1 MPPALRKLNLS
12 GIRSLKVDSFSP
24 GPKPPAARIKLML
37 QYCAPTIYKKV
48 KAYSTGAFDQTERER
63 LITTHLP
70 KVKYIADRIAA
81 KLPPSVERDD
91 LYGAGVVGLIDA
103 VERFD
108 ASRGI
113 AFTTFAEMRVRGAIL
128 DNLRSLDWAS
138 RATRRRAREV
148 QAAYAQIEQE
158 NARPATEEE
167 VAERLA
173 IPLSEL
179 HETLQD
185 IRGLSITNLDERDEE
200 TGLSISEMIADK
212 SSSPLEQLEDS
223 QRRKLL
229 ARAIDKLPERER
241 QVIALYYLE
250 ELTMKEIGEVLG
262 VTESR
267 VSQLRAQAVARLRG
281 NLNK

>member
-1 MPPALRKLNLS
+1 
-12 GIRSLKVDSFSP
+12 
-24 GPKPPAARIKLML
+24 ML
-37 QYCAPTIYKKV
+37 QYSAPTIYKKV
-48 KAYSTGAFDQTERER
+48 NALIPRGFDQSERDY
-63 LITTHLP
+63 LITSHLP

-103 VERFD
+103 VERYD
-108 ASRGI
+108 PSRGI

-128 DNLRSLDWAS
+128 DNLRALDWAS
-138 RATRRRAREV
+138 RSTRRRAREV
-148 QAAYAQIEQE
+148 QAVSAEIEQE
-158 NARPATEEE
+158 KGRPAEEEE
-167 VAERLA
+167 VTERLK
-173 IPLSEL
+173 ISLSEL

-185 IRGLSITNLDERDEE
+185 IRGLSITTLDDRDEE
-200 TGLSISEMIADK
+200 TGLSISEMVADK
-212 SSSPLEQLEDS
+212 SVSALDKLEDS

-229 ARAIDKLPERER
+229 AKAIDKLPERER

-267 VSQLRAQAVARLRG
+267 VSQLRTQAVLRLRN

>member
-1 MPPALRKLNLS
+1 
-12 GIRSLKVDSFSP
+12 
-24 GPKPPAARIKLML
+24 ML
-37 QYCAPTIYKKV
+37 QYTAPTIYKQV
-48 KAYSTGAFDQTERER
+48 KTFSSGSFNQDERDY
-63 LITTHLP
+63 LITSHLP
-70 KVKYIADRIAA
+70 KVKYIADRISA

-108 ASRGI
+108 PSRGI

-138 RATRRRAREV
+138 RSTRRRAREV
-148 QAAYAQIEQE
+148 QAAYSQIEQE
-158 NARPATEEE
+158 NGRPAKEEE
-167 VAERLA
+167 VAERLNMPIA
-173 IPLSEL
+173 DLY
-179 HETLQD
+179 ETLQD
-185 IRGLSITNLDERDEE
+185 IRGLAIYTLDERDEE

-212 SSSPLEQLEDS
+212 SVSALDRLEET
-223 QRRKLL
+223 QRRRLL
-229 ARAIDKLPERER
+229 AKSIDKLPERER

-267 VSQLRAQAVARLRG
+267 VSQLRTQAVIRLRTY
-281 NLNK
+281 LPK